1 MLNLKGHLSNKVYSI
16 HFVYYRIPIILVMN
30 MALIIIVCT
39 LMFLLLTLPMLLIYW
54 RRIYTKERTNRKQK
68 GTVVAFF
75 HPYCNAGGGGERV
88 LWAAIKAIQSK
99 YVKKF
104 CDII

>member
-1 MLNLKGHLSNKVYSI
+1 MT
-16 HFVYYRIPIILVMN
+16 
-30 MALIIIVCT
+30 LIIIVYI
-39 LMFLLLTLPMLLIYW
+39 LLFLLFTLSMLLIYW

-68 GTVVAFF
+68 GTVIAFF

-104 CDII
+104 YDII